1 MTRLILL
8 GLLAVLGG
16 CGATVAPLRVPV
28 PVECRESEPVRPA
41 MPTDALAPGVAL
53 DAFAAA
59 AMAEIERREGYEG
72 ELRAALRNCTAPI
85 TPTADY
91 ALPLGNRLPVR

>member
-1 MTRLILL
+1 MTRLSLL
-8 GLLAVLGG
+8 SLLAVLGG
-16 CGATVAPLRVPV
+16 CSATVAPLRVPV
-28 PVECRESEPVRPA
+28 PVECRESEPARPS
-41 MPTDALAPGVAL
+41 MPTEVLTPGVAL

-85 TPTADY
+85 TPTTGA
-91 ALPLGNRLPVR
+91 AMPKGLTS